1 MEKRASARVYYL
13 DWLRVLGTLA
23 ILVYHS
29 SRFFNMGDWHVKN
42 AVWYPWVE
50 VWNRFATAWLMPLMF
65 VISGASLFYA
75 LGKGGG
81 AGKFVKDKV
90 LRLLVPLVVGI
101 FTHASLQVY
110 LERLTHG
117 QFSGTYFQFLPHYF
131 HGVYGITEG
140 GNFAVHGMH
149 LWYLLYLFVFSLLL
163 YPLLRWLRGRGQG
176 VLSRLGAWLRL
187 PGAVLGL
194 ALPVVLFEVFVD
206 PASPLRFGDAG
217 WPAILYLWLV
227 FAGFLVFS
235 DERAQAGV
243 QRLRW
248 LSLALAAG
256 STTTYL
262 VLSFQPAGLTFGTPL
277 WALALGLMGLGCW
290 SWVLAALGF
299 GRKNL
304 EFNTPFLRYAN
315 EAVLPF
321 YILHQTVLLCVG
333 YFVVQWAIP
342 DLLKWVIILM
352 ASFVL
357 IMVLYEFLVRRYNV
371 MRFLFGM
378 KPLPKAPAAQPQETA
393 PASGPGMLPS
403 A

>member
-1 MEKRASARVYYL
+1 MEKKASARVYYL

-42 AVWYPWVE
+42 PVWYPWVE
-50 VWNRFATAWLMPLMF
+50 VWNRFATTWLMPLMF

-90 LRLLVPLVVGI
+90 LRLLVPLLVGI

-140 GNFAVHGMH
+140 GNFTVHGMH

-163 YPLLRWLRGRGQG
+163 YPLLSWLVGRGRG
-176 VLSRLGAWLRL
+176 VLSSLGAALSR
-187 PGAVLGL
+187 PGVVYAL
-194 ALPVVLFEVFVD
+194 ALPIVLFEVFVD
-206 PASPLRFGDAG
+206 PDSGLMLGDAG

-227 FAGFLVFS
+227 LAGFLVFS
-235 DERAQAGV
+235 DERVHASV

-248 LSLALAAG
+248 VSLALAVA
-256 STTTYL
+256 STATFL
-262 VLSFQPAGLTFGTPL
+262 ILSFRPAGLTFGTPL
-277 WALALGLMGLGCW
+277 WALALGLMGLGCCC
-290 SWVLAALGF
+290 WVLAALGF
-299 GRKNL
+299 AMRYL
-304 EFNTPFLRYAN
+304 AFSTPFLKYAN

-321 YILHQTVLLCVG
+321 YILHQTVLLSVG
-333 YFVVQWAIP
+333 YFVVPLAIP
-342 DLLKWVIILM
+342 DLLKWGTILVV
-352 ASFVL
+352 SFAV

-371 MRFLFGM
+371 LRFLFGM
-378 KPLPKAPAAQPQETA
+378 KPRPKAPAAQPQRAA
-393 PASGPGMLPS
+393 PTGSPGS
-403 A
+403 

>member
-1 MEKRASARVYYL
+1 MEKKPSARVYYL
-13 DWLRVLGTLA
+13 DWLRVLGMLA
-23 ILVYHS
+23 VLVYHS
-29 SRFFNMGDWHVKN
+29 SRFFNVEDWHVKN
-42 AVWYPWVE
+42 PVWYPWVE
-50 VWNRFATAWLMPLMF
+50 VWNRFAVVWLMPLMF

-117 QFSGTYFQFLPHYF
+117 QFTGSYFQFLPYYF

-176 VLSRLGAWLRL
+176 VLSRLGGGLGL
-187 PGAVLGL
+187 PGAVFGL
-194 ALPVVLFEVFVD
+194 ALPIVLLEAFAD
-206 PASPLRFGDAG
+206 PNNPVMDFGDAG
-217 WPAILYLWLV
+217 WPAIIYLWLIV
-227 FAGFLVFS
+227 AGFLVFS
-235 DERAQAGV
+235 DERTQAGV

-248 LSLALAAG
+248 LSLALAAA
-256 STTTYL
+256 STATYL

-277 WALALGLMGLGCW
+277 WAFALGLRGLGSW
-290 SWVLAALGF
+290 SWIFAALGF
-299 GRKNL
+299 GRKHLNSR
-304 EFNTPFLRYAN
+304 TPFVTYAN

-321 YILHQTVLLCVG
+321 YIFHQTVLLCVG

-342 DLLKWVIILM
+342 DLLKWVIILP
-352 ASFVL
+352 ASFAI
-357 IMVLYEFLVRRYNV
+357 IMVLYEFPVRRFNV

-378 KPLPKAPAAQPQETA
+378 KRLRNP
-393 PASGPGMLPS
+393 
-403 A
+403 